1 MPITGAT
8 GSTAAAIV
16 AAGQQA
22 GHEEIAWDRPRARD
36 GAPRQGGKGAPLSAT
51 YPLVDVAAAM
61 RSADAVVHLAVAVAD
76 GAPPN
81 LPFAVDVRG
90 TDNVLRH
97 GSMGQDGPSW

>member
-1 MPITGAT
+1 MRPPASG
-8 GSTAAAIV
+8 GRRAAARGERCAV
-16 AAGQQA
+16 VG
-22 GHEEIAWDRPRARD
+22 DV
-36 GAPRQGGKGAPLSAT
+36 ST
-51 YPLVDVAAAM
+51 FVDVAAAM